1 MVMEMHS
8 NKLLEILYYV
18 VWMDSSLKEGVD
30 FIQDS
35 VQFQVRRH
43 VPLEYKYVMCRMYKC
58 VCSVQRHSHQ
68 GCLSSSNTRAR
79 GVALRHDNHRLA
91 CWQSGGVDRRSGC
104 CDCGGLLVGNGL
116 FAQDWIQAR
125 KNDWTN
131 AVGEI
136 EPCGL
141 DSVYPEQFSP
151 TTAYAGLRA
160 QHAPLYWFVKFSCRS
175 FSFSS
180 QIM

>member
-104 CDCGGLLVGNGL
+104 CDCGGLLVGNVSGRVACCNGVL
-116 FAQDWIQAR
+116 NLSRGYDR
-125 KNDWTN
+125 RLLTGN
-131 AVGEI
+131 V
-136 EPCGL
+136 
-141 DSVYPEQFSP
+141 
-151 TTAYAGLRA
+151 
-160 QHAPLYWFVKFSCRS
+160 SCRM
-175 FSFSS
+175 SS
-180 QIM
+180 ATFRITFVDLNISLWGSSADGNGT